1 MNVQHF
7 LLKVVFFKL
16 NMQKKQLRILGKQN
30 NSGLSLFSTILGV
43 VCKDGIVI
51 GTEKLIVNKMQ
62 IPGTDKRLFSINI
75 KCGGVINGLTPDGR
89 VVIGRAREEASQYE
103 ENFGVRIPGHVLA
116 ERIALKFQ
124 MSTVYSSYRPIGTSL
139 VLASHD

>member
-7 LLKVVFFKL
+7 LLKVVYFKL
-16 NMQKKQLRILGKQN
+16 NTLKKLLKILGKQKN
-30 NSGLSLFSTILGV
+30 LILSLLSTILGV

-62 IPGTDKRLFSINI
+62 IPGTDKRLYSINI

-89 VVIGRAREEASQYE
+89 AVIGRAREE
-103 ENFGVRIPGHVLA
+103 
-116 ERIALKFQ
+116 
-124 MSTVYSSYRPIGTSL
+124 SS
-139 VLASHD
+139 